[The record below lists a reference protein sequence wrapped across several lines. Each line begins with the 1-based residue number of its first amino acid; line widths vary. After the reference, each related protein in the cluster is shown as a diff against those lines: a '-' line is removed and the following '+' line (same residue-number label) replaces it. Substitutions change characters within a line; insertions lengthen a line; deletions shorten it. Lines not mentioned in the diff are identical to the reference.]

1 MFENLHF
8 DFSNKS
14 FLLILGAY
22 GIVQVLAQDL
32 GIKTGK
38 RQRDLVQS
46 MPVQIILLYAGAY
59 TVTENYTNAL
69 IATSLYYLLKYVY
82 SGGKTSNVCFESV

>member
-38 RQRDLVQS
+38 KQRDLVQS

-59 TVTENYTNAL
+59 TVTENYTNAA
-69 IATSLYYLLKYVY
+69 IATALYYILKYVY
-82 SGGKTSNVCFESV
+82 SGGVTSSVCFESV

>member
-14 FLLILGAY
+14 FLMILGAY

-32 GIKTGK
+32 GIKTG
-38 RQRDLVQS
+38 S
-46 MPVQIILLYAGAY
+46 
-59 TVTENYTNAL
+59 NY
-69 IATSLYYLLKYVY
+69 SV
-82 SGGKTSNVCFESV
+82 GGWW

>member
-14 FLLILGAY
+14 MLLILGAY

-38 RQRDLVQS
+38 RQRELVQS
-46 MPVQIILLYAGAY
+46 MPVQIILLFAGAY

-69 IATSLYYLLKYVY
+69 IATSLYYLFKICIQWW
-82 SGGKTSNVCFESV
+82 KNIKCMF

>member
-8 DFSNKS
+8 DFTNKS

-38 RQRDLVQS
+38 NQRDLVQS

-59 TVTENYTNAL
+59 TVTENYTNAF
-69 IATSLYYLLKYVY
+69 IATALYYFLKYVY
-82 SGGKTSNVCFESV
+82 SGGKTSNVCFENV

>member
-1 MFENLHF
+1 MVSKLKI

-14 FLLILGAY
+14 LLLILGAY
-22 GIVQVLAQDL
+22 GIVQLLAEDL

-38 RQRDLVQS
+38 KQIDLVQS

-59 TVTENYTNAL
+59 TVTENYTNAF
-69 IATSLYYLLKYVY
+69 IATSIYYFLKYVY
-82 SGGKTSNVCFESV
+82 SEGKTSNVCFEDV